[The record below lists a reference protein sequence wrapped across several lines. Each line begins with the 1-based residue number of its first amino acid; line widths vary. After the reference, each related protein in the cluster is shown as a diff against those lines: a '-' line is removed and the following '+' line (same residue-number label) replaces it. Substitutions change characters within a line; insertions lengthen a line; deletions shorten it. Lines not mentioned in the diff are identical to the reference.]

1 MGKQTF
7 ENYPALASWIERLG
21 NTPCLPLGDWMVFIG
36 ALNHA
41 LDAARAEGQPSGPDG
56 LAERDEMLSWLDVS
70 IVRLNGCHDLGEV
83 NLRNKYI
90 RLRALLAAPST
101 RLHEGQAT

>member
-1 MGKQTF
+1 MSELSEQ
-7 ENYPALASWIERLG
+7 NRALLRATKSKVYHWLNAPKEGDDPEGELNRL
-21 NTPCLPLGDWMVFIG
+21 
-36 ALNHA
+36 

-90 RLRALLAAPST
+90 RLRALLAALSQNKDAD
-101 RLHEGQAT
+101 HG

>member
-1 MGKQTF
+1 MTARDEGAGTMGRG
-7 ENYPALASWIERLG
+7 EE
-21 NTPCLPLGDWMVFIG
+21 
-36 ALNHA
+36 
-41 LDAARAEGQPSGPDG
+41 AR
-56 LAERDEMLSWLDVS
+56 EMLSWLDVN